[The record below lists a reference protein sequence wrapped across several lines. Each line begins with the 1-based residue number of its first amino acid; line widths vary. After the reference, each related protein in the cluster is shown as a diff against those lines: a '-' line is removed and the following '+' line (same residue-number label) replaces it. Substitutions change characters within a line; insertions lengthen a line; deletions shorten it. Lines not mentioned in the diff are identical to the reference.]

1 MSGVRAYA
9 SLVDKRQQQKKE
21 EEEEIGRKKNPSL

>member
-9 SLVDKRQQQKKE
+9 SMVDKRQQQKKE